1 MNAPRLMLDLLKVPL
16 LYRKAQAEHEE
27 VIKHKWYESEQKGHD
42 IGFELAQVD
51 WRIKFTSLPL

>member
-1 MNAPRLMLDLLKVPL
+1 MLDLLKVPL